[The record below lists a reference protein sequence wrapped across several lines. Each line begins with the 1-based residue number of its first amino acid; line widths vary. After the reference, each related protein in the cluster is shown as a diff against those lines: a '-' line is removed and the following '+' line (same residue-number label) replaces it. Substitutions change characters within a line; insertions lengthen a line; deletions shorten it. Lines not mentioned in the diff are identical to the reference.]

1 MARSELK
8 GGQHQPIKVEVRG
21 KKRLFQGFFNIDEL
35 TVSHERFDGTM
46 SPDRPWLVFE
56 RGDAVAALLF
66 DKDRREVIL
75 VNQFRAPTF
84 EKGSGQGW
92 LLETAAGIIQEGE
105 TPERCLVREV
115 REETGYNITEIV
127 KIAQFFSSPGG
138 SSERIFLYYAEV
150 RPFDRVSEGGGIKAD
165 DEDIALVRLDLD
177 AFLRKL
183 ANREFEDPKIII
195 AGMWLKDR
203 SAKLQT
209 EQSADT
215 SQTKQFELAG
225 RKGKYIGYKTGNI
238 LATKDVDV
246 WVNNENTDMMMDRFF
261 GRSVSATIRYA
272 GARKFENSDKV
283 LEDTIAEALR
293 AKMNGRNFVKPTTV
307 IDTTSGALAKSHNVK
322 RIFHVAAVE
331 GQIGQG
337 LKPSLETL
345 EQCIDEVLK
354 AIDARSG
361 WLNGKAVPYRSV
373 LIPLLGTGDGGFPV
387 KAVVPRLV
395 QRAIVYLEENKR
407 SRINR
412 VFFVAFSLG
421 DREELQ
427 AVMETS
433 TRLVS
438 LARDDRAEDSL
449 V

>member
-1 MARSELK
+1 MARSTRTQD
-8 GGQHQPIKVEVRG
+8 QHQPTKVDIRSP
-21 KKRLFQGFFNIDEL
+21 KKRLFDGFFKIDEL

-46 SPDRPWLVFE
+46 SPVRPWLIFE

-92 LLETAAGIIQEGE
+92 LLETAAGMIKEGE
-105 TPERCLVREV
+105 TPERCLVREI
-115 REETGYNITEIV
+115 REETGYQITEMI
-127 KIAQFFSSPGG
+127 KIAQFYSSPGG

-150 RPFDRVSEGGGIKAD
+150 RRTDKVDQGGGVTAD
-165 DEDIALVRLDLD
+165 DEDIALVPLDLD
-177 AFLRKL
+177 TFLRKL
-183 ANREFEDPKIII
+183 ANREFEDPKIIV

-203 SAKLQT
+203 SAKLRT
-209 EQSADT
+209 ERSDNDSET
-215 SQTKQFELAG
+215 VQFELTSRA
-225 RKGKYIGYKTGNI
+225 GKYIGYKTGNI

-261 GRSVSATIRYA
+261 GRSVSAAIRYG
-272 GARKFENSDKV
+272 GARKFDNSEKV

-307 IDTTSGALAKSHNVK
+307 IDTTSGELNKTHNVR
-322 RIFHVAAVE
+322 RIFHVASVE

-345 EQCIDEVLK
+345 ELCIDEVLK
-354 AIDARSG
+354 SIDASSG
-361 WLNGKAVPYRSV
+361 WLKGKAVPFRSV
-373 LIPLLGTGDGGFPV
+373 LIPLLGTGEGGFAV
-387 KAVVPRLV
+387 KEVALRLV
-395 QRAIVYLEENKR
+395 HRAIAYLEDNKR
-407 SRINR
+407 SKISRIY
-412 VFFVAFSLG
+412 FVAYSLG

-427 AVMETS
+427 NIMQESSKLSPALRE
-433 TRLVS
+433 
-438 LARDDRAEDSL
+438 DRADA
-449 V
+449 